1 MGAGWTTI
9 RVKGL
14 TPDNGLNFGIMEK
27 SERLG
32 YIVNALCRGSQAQFA
47 RETGLDKFSLNKMIK
62 GTAGISERTITMI
75 VERYPMVN
83 ADYLRGESEFPGD
96 LTPTR
101 TKSKDE
107 IIAEKDAEI
116 SYLRKSI
123 DLLGRLVDDLE
134 KVINKTTT

>member
-1 MGAGWTTI
+1 
-9 RVKGL
+9 
-14 TPDNGLNFGIMEK
+14 MEK
-27 SERLG
+27 GERLQF
-32 YIVNALCRGSQAQFA
+32 IVNSVCHGSQAQFA

-62 GTAGISERTITMI
+62 GTVGISERTITMI

-96 LTPTR
+96 LAPTR

-107 IIAEKDAEI
+107 IIAEKDSEI
-116 SYLRKSI
+116 AYLRKSI

-134 KVINKTTT
+134 KVINKTTK